1 MSLPGR
7 WVAPRD
13 VWCSVASLG
22 ARVPAGAL
30 WVVDARVAALH
41 PSVSRAAAA
50 ARARAVVTVRAGER
64 LKSLR
69 RLEALALH
77 GQGLSRQGAVVA
89 VGGGTVGDTVTVLAH
104 LLKRGVALVQVPTT
118 LLAAVDSSLGGKG
131 AVNLEGVKNAL
142 GVFHSPAHSFLCPE
156 LFTTLTAA
164 QRREGAAEAYKMAV
178 CLDGAL
184 WKRWRRAQPGEAQL
198 IREAR
203 RLKTRVC
210 AKDPYETKGLR
221 AVLNFGHTFGHVVE
235 SLTHYR
241 VRHGEAVA
249 LGMHAALDVGRALRV
264 TPEPVASEVEATL
277 EPIAPRARAR
287 LAAALAGA
295 GEVEVATLLAAD
307 KKSTAKGLSM
317 VLLEKPG
324 STQTRAVDPAVWK
337 ETLRTWK
344 AGRRP

>member
-1 MSLPGR
+1 MSVPGR
-7 WVAPRD
+7 WLAPRD
-13 VWCSVASLG
+13 VWCTVSSLG
-22 ARVPAGAL
+22 TRVPAGAL

-41 PSVSRAAAA
+41 PSVTRAAAA
-50 ARARAVVTVRAGER
+50 ARAHAVVTVRAGER
-64 LKSLR
+64 LKSLAQ
-69 RLEALALH
+69 LEALALH

-89 VGGGTVGDTVTVLAH
+89 VGGGTVGDTATVLAH
-104 LLKRGVALVQVPTT
+104 LLKRGVTLVQVPST

-131 AVNLEGVKNAL
+131 AVNLAGVKNAL
-142 GVFHSPAHSFLCPE
+142 GVFHSAAESFLCAE
-156 LFTTLTAA
+156 LFATLSAA

-184 WKRWRRAQPGEAQL
+184 WKRWRAAPPDETQL

-210 AKDPYETKGLR
+210 ARDPYETLGLR

-235 SLTHYR
+235 SLTRYR
-241 VRHGEAVA
+241 VRHGEAVG

-264 TPEPVASEVEATL
+264 TPDKVASEVEAVL
-277 EPIAPRARAR
+277 RPIAPRARAR

-295 GEVEVATLLAAD
+295 SEGEVAELLAAD
-307 KKSTAKGLSM
+307 KKATAKGLSM

-337 ETLRTWK
+337 ETLRAWK